1 MIKVSEKELETVLKR
16 MSVQSILD
24 MKENFNEVSYRAFEK
39 LNNDCVMSFGFYGC
53 DVLCGCCFIFDA
65 GDVYNL
71 VTYTTTSF
79 VKLKDEAK
87 FDVKKQLKQLQD
99 KEINAIVYTG
109 ANQVLSLLYSV
120 GFMPDKKVK
129 GHYKLLRMDNNG
141 NSN

>member
-1 MIKVSEKELETVLKR
+1 MIKAKESELFLVLKR

-24 MKENFNEVSYRAFEK
+24 MKENFGEVSMSAMSK
-39 LNNDCVMSFGFYGC
+39 LNDECCMSFGIYGL
-53 DVLCGCCFIFDA
+53 DNLCGCCFVFDA

-71 VTYTTTSF
+71 VTYTTTAF

-87 FDVKKQLKQLQD
+87 FDVKDKLKELQN

-120 GFMPDKKVK
+120 GFTPIKKVK
-129 GHYKLLRMDNNG
+129 GHYKLLRMENK
-141 NSN
+141 

>member
-1 MIKVSEKELETVLKR
+1 MTKVKESDLFLVLRR

-24 MKENFNEVSYRAFEK
+24 MKEYCGEVSMSVMNK
-39 LNNDCVMSFGFYGC
+39 LNDDCCMSFVFNGL
-53 DVLCGCCFIFDA
+53 DNLCGCCFIFDA

-71 VTYTTTSF
+71 VTYTTTAF
-79 VKLKDEAK
+79 AKLKDEAK
-87 FDVKKQLKQLQD
+87 FDVKSKLKELKD

-129 GHYKLLRMDNNG
+129 GHYKLLKMVK
-141 NSN
+141 

>member
-1 MIKVSEKELETVLKR
+1 MTKANDKELEALLDR

-24 MKENFNEVSYRAFEK
+24 MKENFKEVSYRALDK
-39 LNNDCVMSFGFYGC
+39 LNKDCVISFGFYGL

-87 FDVKKQLKQLQD
+87 FDVKKQLKLLKD

-120 GFMPDKKVK
+120 GFVPSKKVK
-129 GHYKLLRMDNNG
+129 GHYKLLSMTNNG
-141 NSN
+141 

>member
-1 MIKVSEKELETVLKR
+1 MTKANDKELEALLDR

-24 MKENFNEVSYRAFEK
+24 MKENFKEVSYRALDK
-39 LNNDCVMSFGFYGC
+39 LNKECVISFGFYGL

-87 FDVKKQLKQLQD
+87 FDVKKQLKLLKD

-120 GFMPDKKVK
+120 GFVPSKKVK
-129 GHYKLLRMDNNG
+129 GHYKLLSMTNNG
-141 NSN
+141 

>member
-1 MIKVSEKELETVLKR
+1 MTKASEKELESVLDH

-24 MKENFNEVSYRAFEK
+24 MKENFKEVSYRALEK
-39 LNNDCVMSFGFYGC
+39 LNKDCVLSFGFYGI

-71 VTYTTTSF
+71 VTYTTTAF

-87 FDVKKQLKQLQD
+87 FDVKNQLKQLKD
-99 KEINAIVYTG
+99 KEINAIVYIG

-120 GFMPDKKVK
+120 GFMPSKKVK
-129 GHYKLLRMDNNG
+129 GHYKLLRLVADVL
-141 NSN
+141 

>member
-1 MIKVSEKELETVLKR
+1 MIKAKESELFLVLKR

-24 MKENFNEVSYRAFEK
+24 MKENFGEVSMGAMSK
-39 LNNDCVMSFGFYGC
+39 LNDECCMSFGIYGLGN
-53 DVLCGCCFIFDA
+53 LCGCCFVFDA

-71 VTYTTTSF
+71 VTYTTTAF

-87 FDVKKQLKQLQD
+87 FDVKDKLKELQN

-120 GFMPDKKVK
+120 GFTPIKKVK
-129 GHYKLLRMDNNG
+129 GHYKLLRMENK
-141 NSN
+141 

>member
-1 MIKVSEKELETVLKR
+1 MTKANDKELEALLDR

-24 MKENFNEVSYRAFEK
+24 MKENFKEVSYRALDK
-39 LNNDCVMSFGFYGC
+39 LNKDCVVSFGFYGL

-87 FDVKKQLKQLQD
+87 FDVKKQLKLL
-99 KEINAIVYTG
+99 KE
-109 ANQVLSLLYSV
+109 LE
-120 GFMPDKKVK
+120 K
-129 GHYKLLRMDNNG
+129 
-141 NSN
+141 

>member
-1 MIKVSEKELETVLKR
+1 MIKADEKELETVLAR

-24 MKENFNEVSYRAFEK
+24 MKENFKEVSYRALEK
-39 LNNDCVMSFGFYGC
+39 LNKECVLSFGFYGL
-53 DVLCGCCFIFDA
+53 DVLCGCCFVFDA

-87 FDVKKQLKQLQD
+87 FDVKDKLKQLKD
-99 KEINAIVYTG
+99 KEINAIVYIG

-120 GFMPDKKVK
+120 GFVPSKKVK
-129 GHYKLLRMDNNG
+129 GHYKLLKMANNG
-141 NSN
+141 

>member
-1 MIKVSEKELETVLKR
+1 MIKASESDLFLVLRR

-24 MKENFNEVSYRAFEK
+24 MKENFGEVSMAAMNK
-39 LNNDCVMSFGFYGC
+39 LNEECYASFAFYG
-53 DVLCGCCFIFDA
+53 VGNLCGCCFVFDA

-71 VTYTTTSF
+71 VTYTTTAF
-79 VKLKDEAK
+79 AKLKEEAK
-87 FDVKKQLKQLQD
+87 FDVKKQLKELQN

-129 GHYKLLRMDNNG
+129 GHYKLLRMENNG
-141 NSN
+141 

>member
-1 MIKVSEKELETVLKR
+1 MIKADEKELETVLTR

-24 MKENFNEVSYRAFEK
+24 MKENFKEVSYRALEK
-39 LNNDCVMSFGFYGC
+39 LNKECVLSFGFYGL
-53 DVLCGCCFIFDA
+53 DVLCGCCFVFDA

-87 FDVKKQLKQLQD
+87 FDVKDKLKQLKD
-99 KEINAIVYTG
+99 KEINAIVYIG

-120 GFMPDKKVK
+120 GFVPSKKVK
-129 GHYKLLRMDNNG
+129 GHYKLLKMANNG
-141 NSN
+141 

>member
-1 MIKVSEKELETVLKR
+1 MIKADEKELETVLAR

-24 MKENFNEVSYRAFEK
+24 MKENFKEVSYRALEK
-39 LNNDCVMSFGFYGC
+39 LNKECVLSFGFYGL
-53 DVLCGCCFIFDA
+53 DVLCGCCFVFDA

-87 FDVKKQLKQLQD
+87 FDVKDKLKQLKD
-99 KEINAIVYTG
+99 KEINAIVYIG

-120 GFMPDKKVK
+120 GFVPNKKVK
-129 GHYKLLRMDNNG
+129 GHYKLLKMANNG
-141 NSN
+141 

>member
-1 MIKVSEKELETVLKR
+1 MTKASNDVLDLVLKH

-24 MKENFNEVSYRAFEK
+24 MKENFGEVSARAMQK
-39 LNNDCVMSFGFYGC
+39 LNEESYASFAFYGM
-53 DVLCGCCFIFDA
+53 DKLCGCCFVFDA

-79 VKLKDEAK
+79 SKLKDEAK
-87 FDVKKQLKQLQD
+87 FDVKKQLKELQN

-129 GHYKLLRMDNNG
+129 GHYKLLRME
-141 NSN
+141 SK

>member
-1 MIKVSEKELETVLKR
+1 MTKANDKELEALLDR

-24 MKENFNEVSYRAFEK
+24 MKENFKEVSYRALDK
-39 LNNDCVMSFGFYGC
+39 LNKDCVISFGFYGL

-87 FDVKKQLKQLQD
+87 FDVKKQLKLLKD

-120 GFMPDKKVK
+120 GFVPSKKVK
-129 GHYKLLRMDNNG
+129 GHYKLLSMTNND
-141 NSN
+141 